1 MDGQLDQL
9 TPAQLAGGPCDDGN
23 FPALQKCTGETIIA
37 AWAVGGQVLPRAVI

>member
-37 AWAVGGQVLPRAVI
+37 AWAVGGQVLARAVT